1 MSDWG
6 NPLRKKQPKAEKPKA
21 EKPEK
26 EIQKFKKEK
35 LTLPKTEAKKILAV
49 SGNLSYSQI
58 AWAQR
63 WLDQRVRE
71 RSLPPQ
77 LAGSDAM
84 GYLTSFLCPSD
95 ALALLDDIRRD
106 YQKILW
112 PDELKAPDFPLAT
125 LESEAYHEHLPPPHM
140 SSYNNDS
147 QDDDL

>member
-1 MSDWG
+1 MSEWG
-6 NPLRKKQPKAEKPKA
+6 NPLRKKQPKAEKV
-21 EKPEK
+21 EKIKKEK
-26 EIQKFKKEK
+26 EIPLFKKEK
-35 LTLPKTEAKKILAV
+35 LTLPKTEAKKILGA

-58 AWAQR
+58 AWTQR

-84 GYLTSFLCPSD
+84 GSLTTFLSPSD
-95 ALALLDDIRRD
+95 ALSLLDDIRRD

-112 PDELKAPDFPLAT
+112 PEELKAPELPIAT
-125 LESEAYHEHLPPPHM
+125 LESEAYHEYLPPPHM
-140 SSYNNDS
+140 SSYNNGS